1 MSNFKLSVKAKS
13 DFQKIAH
20 YTQKQWG
27 KNKRNQYIK
36 QIDLCFHQ
44 LAQNPAIGLDCN
56 FIKKDYIKFPQGSHM
71 IYYRKTPNN
80 KILIIRILHKSMDVN
95 LHL

>member
-1 MSNFKLSVKAKS
+1 MRNFQLSVKAKS
-13 DFQKIAH
+13 DFRKIAL
-20 YTQKQWG
+20 YTQKRWG
-27 KNKRNQYIK
+27 KDKRNQYIK

-44 LAQNPAIGLDCN
+44 LAQNPGLGVDCYS
-56 FIKKDYIKFPQGSHM
+56 IKKGHMKSPQGSHM

-80 KILIIRILHKSMDVN
+80 KISIIRLLHKSMDVS